1 MRTTVL
7 CVCASLLLTATLVPR
22 ASRAA
27 DFPGNSHQ
35 RWDARGAYTLGS
47 ESAAPASCLVRLRPS
62 GQCGSGS
69 GAGGEE
75 EDCPYQI
82 TLPPLTIQLPKQFR
96 LLEKTMK
103 ELQSLKEA
111 VNKLKSGCQECRG
124 GRGNGGVV
132 YQQADQGRTQVPIQR
147 NNGEDV
153 RVDPMGQEVQS
164 GTGQEERADGMA
176 PGATADVA
184 GPMHSSLFGK
194 ITPSPSSMQEMQV
207 RASASASQILLMT
220 RRKKKK
226 YSYNL
231 TTDSVITT

>member
-1 MRTTVL
+1 MRTVVL

-22 ASRAA
+22 TSRAA
-27 DFPGNSHQ
+27 DFPVNSQQ

-47 ESAAPASCLVRLRPS
+47 EAPASCPVRLRPS
-62 GQCGSGS
+62 GQCGSSS

-103 ELQSLKEA
+103 ELQSLKEV

-124 GRGNGGVV
+124 GRGNGAFG

-164 GTGQEERADGMA
+164 GTSQEERADGMA
-176 PGATADVA
+176 PGATVVA
-184 GPMHSSLFGK
+184 GPGHSSLFGK
-194 ITPSPSSMQEMQV
+194 ITPSPSTMQEMQV
-207 RASASASQILLMT
+207 RASMSAFKILLMT
-220 RRKKKK
+220 RGEK
-226 YSYNL
+226 
-231 TTDSVITT
+231 SVCTAEQPIL